1 MYIIKCKPYVLE
13 HDGIKSTVEEK
24 AVYRHKIYK
33 DKYYVQ
39 TYMNNSDD
47 VRLFATKL
55 LSKAKEVLVIVQKN
69 WGDNFHIYD
78 QATDKLV
85 K

>member
-1 MYIIKCKPYVLE
+1 MYIIKCKPYILE

-39 TYMNNSDD
+39 TYRNNSDD

-55 LSKAKEVLVIVQKN
+55 LSKAKEVLTLTQKT
-69 WGDNFHIYD
+69 WGNNFHIYD
-78 QATDKLV
+78 QATDKLI